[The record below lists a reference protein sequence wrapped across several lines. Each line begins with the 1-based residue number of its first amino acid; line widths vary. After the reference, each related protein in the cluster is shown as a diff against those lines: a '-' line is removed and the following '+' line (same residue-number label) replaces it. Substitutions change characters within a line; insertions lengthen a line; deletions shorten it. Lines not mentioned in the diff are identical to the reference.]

1 MKLSNYLFFLT
12 SITMI
17 NAQDDNPSG
26 HELHDHFELDESTFI
41 SLSISTFTST
51 STSKSSNFD
60 DSVFTSTAVFDNKV
74 SSGHENILKYGVL
87 LWGFLI
93 L

>member
-1 MKLSNYLFFLT
+1 
-12 SITMI
+12 MI

-26 HELHDHFELDESTFI
+26 HELHDHFELDDSIFI
-41 SLSISTFTST
+41 SLSTST
-51 STSKSSNFD
+51 STLKSSNFD